1 MNEKYL
7 LALLPALGFLLW
19 TAKSSAQA
27 SSFQITSPAF
37 EHNRT
42 IPRKYTCQGQDIN
55 PPLAITGIPAGTK
68 SLALIMDDPDAPG
81 GNWDHWL
88 VYNIA
93 PAAEIRENSVPGTQ
107 TRNDFGRVNYGGPC
121 PPSGTHRYFF
131 KLYAL
136 SATLNFSPT
145 GSLTAKPPSKKE
157 LEGAIQKHL
166 LEEAVLIGLYKKQ

>member
-1 MNEKYL
+1 MKTGL
-7 LALLPALGFLLW
+7 LDILVLSALFILA
-19 TAKSSAQA
+19 AKNVSAQPSGLQVTSSA
-27 SSFQITSPAF
+27 FG
-37 EHNRT
+37 HNQP

-93 PAAEIRENSVPGTQ
+93 PTPEIKENSVPGTQ
-107 TRNDFGRVNYGGPC
+107 TRNDFGKVDYGGPC

-136 SATLNFSPT
+136 DTTLTFK
-145 GSLTAKPPSKKE
+145 GAPSKE
-157 LEGAIQKHL
+157 ALEQAMQGHI
-166 LEEAVLIGLYKKQ
+166 LEKAELIGLYQKMR